1 MKDFIALL
9 VEQSRQQHIVINPA
23 LDDALTHLDHALE
36 GLCAA
41 VQVEYHG
48 PYVGVETPLA
58 HQMVVRKHEWKIHQ
72 PAWSM
77 KICVA
82 APEANCRAEWPIQG
96 VGRLRKALVVKALPA
111 FFAGFAEA
119 VKLAG
124 KEDSS
129 AGMRVAELAQ
139 RFNS

>member
-9 VEQSRQQHIVINPA
+9 VEQSRLQSVVINPA
-23 LDDALTHLDHALE
+23 LDDALTHLDHALA

-41 VQVEYHG
+41 LQVEYRG

-58 HQMVVRKHEWKIHQ
+58 HQMVVREHEWKIHQ

-111 FFAGFAEA
+111 FFAGFAETIEQA
-119 VKLAG
+119 DKA
-124 KEDSS
+124 DTS
-129 AGMRVAELAQ
+129 AGLRVLELSR
-139 RFNS
+139 RFNA

>member
-9 VEQSRQQHIVINPA
+9 VEQSRLQSVVINPA
-23 LDDALTHLDHALE
+23 LDDARTHLDHALA
-36 GLCAA
+36 GLSAA
-41 VQVEYHG
+41 VQVEYRG

-58 HQMVVRKHEWKIHQ
+58 HQMVVREHEWKIHQ
-72 PAWSM
+72 TAWSM

-96 VGRLRKALVVKALPA
+96 VSRLRKALVVKALPA

-119 VKLAG
+119 IKHAG
-124 KEDSS
+124 KQDSS
-129 AGMRVAELAQ
+129 AGQRVLELAR
-139 RFNS
+139 RFNA

>member
-9 VEQSRQQHIVINPA
+9 VEQSRQQRIVINPA

-41 VQVEYHG
+41 VQVECHG

-58 HQMVVRKHEWKIHQ
+58 HQMVVREHEWKIHQ

-96 VGRLRKALVVKALPA
+96 VSRLRKVLVVKALPE

-119 VKLAG
+119 VKSAG
-124 KEDSS
+124 KENSS
-129 AGMRVAELAQ
+129 AGMRVVELAQ

>member
-9 VEQSRQQHIVINPA
+9 VEQSRQQRIVINPA

-58 HQMVVRKHEWKIHQ
+58 HQMVVRAHEWKIHQ

-96 VGRLRKALVVKALPA
+96 VSRLRKVLVVKALPE

-119 VKLAG
+119 VKSAG
-124 KEDSS
+124 KENSS
-129 AGMRVAELAQ
+129 AGMRVVELAQ
-139 RFNS
+139 RFNR

>member
-9 VEQSRQQHIVINPA
+9 VEQSRLQSVVINPA
-23 LDDALTHLDHALE
+23 LDDALTHLDHALA
-36 GLCAA
+36 GLSAA
-41 VQVEYHG
+41 VQVEYRG

-58 HQMVVRKHEWKIHQ
+58 HQMVVREHEWKIHQ

-96 VGRLRKALVVKALPA
+96 VSRLRKALVVKALPA

-119 VKLAG
+119 IEQAG
-124 KEDSS
+124 KQDSS
-129 AGMRVAELAQ
+129 AALRVLELAR
-139 RFNS
+139 RFNA

>member
-58 HQMVVRKHEWKIHQ
+58 HQMVVREHEWKIHQ

-124 KEDSS
+124 KENSS
-129 AGMRVAELAQ
+129 AGMRVVGLAQ

>member
-9 VEQSRQQHIVINPA
+9 VEQSRQQSVAINPA
-23 LDDALTHLDHALE
+23 LDDALAHLDHALT

-41 VQVEYHG
+41 VQVEYRG

-58 HQMVVRKHEWKIHQ
+58 HQMVVRQHEWKIHQ

-82 APEANCRAEWPIQG
+82 APAANCRAEWPIQG
-96 VGRLRKALVVKALPA
+96 VSRLRKALVVKALPA

-119 VKLAG
+119 VKQAG

-129 AGMRVAELAQ
+129 AGLRVLELSR